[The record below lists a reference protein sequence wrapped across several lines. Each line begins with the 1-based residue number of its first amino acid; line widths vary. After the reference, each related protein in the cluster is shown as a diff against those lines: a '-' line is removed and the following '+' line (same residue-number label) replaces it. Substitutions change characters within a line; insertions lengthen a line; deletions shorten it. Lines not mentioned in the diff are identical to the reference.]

1 VYVVANIRGGGEYG
15 PAWHR
20 AALKENR
27 HRAYEDFAAVAR
39 DLISRGVTSPRR
51 LGCVGGSNGGLLV
64 GNMLTRYPELF
75 RAVSCGVPL
84 LDMRR
89 YTRLSAGHSWI
100 AEYGDPDVPEQWEYI
115 KTFSPYHL
123 LKDAVEYPETFIW
136 TATSDDRVGPVQARK
151 MAARMLAMG
160 IPNVWFHEALEGGH
174 AGASDNRQAAALQ
187 ARSQHF
193 LWKALA
199 G

>member
-1 VYVVANIRGGGEYG
+1 VANIRGGGEYG

-39 DLISRGVTSPRR
+39 HLISRGVTSRER

-64 GNMLTRYPELF
+64 GNMLTHYPELF
-75 RAVSCGVPL
+75 GAVSCGVPL

-89 YTRLSAGHSWI
+89 YTKLSAGHSWI
-100 AEYGDPDVPEQWEYI
+100 AEYGDPDVPEQWDFI
-115 KTFSPYHL
+115 RTFSPYHL
-123 LKDAVEYPETFIW
+123 LKDGVEYPETFIW

-151 MAARMLAMG
+151 MAARMQAMG
-160 IPNVWFHEALEGGH
+160 IPNVWYHESLEGGH

-193 LWKALA
+193 LWRTLA
-199 G
+199 GGTA

>member
-1 VYVVANIRGGGEYG
+1 MA
-15 PAWHR
+15 
-20 AALKENR
+20 K
-27 HRAYEDFAAVAR
+27 
-39 DLISRGVTSPRR
+39 DLISRGVTSRER

-64 GNMLTRYPELF
+64 GNMLTRYPDLF
-75 RAVSCGVPL
+75 GAVSCGVPL

-89 YTRLSAGHSWI
+89 YTKLSAGHSWI
-100 AEYGDPDVPEQWEYI
+100 AEYGDPDVPEHWEFI

-123 LKDAVEYPETFIW
+123 LKDGVDYPETFIW

-151 MAARMLAMG
+151 MAARMQAMG

-187 ARSQHF
+187 GRSQHF
-193 LWKALA
+193 LWKSLA
-199 G
+199 GGTV